1 MATCKNCGS
10 NVNDDIKFCPNCGT
24 EVAAQAQAQQ
34 PQDQAQPQ
42 QSKTDFTDKVAQL
55 NNTADTTAEFDAND
69 IASNKV
75 MAVISYIGILC
86 LVPIFAAKESKF
98 ARYHA
103 NQGLVLLICNLAYSI
118 ASTIIDS
125 VFTAISYRLGFVG
138 TILDLVSIVFFVLTI
153 IGIINAANGKAKEL
167 PVIGKYKILK

>member
-1 MATCKNCGS
+1 MAFCNKCGTQLE
-10 NVNDDIKFCPNCGT
+10 DDAKFCPSCGET
-24 EVAAQAQAQQ
+24 TGKADFKVEDVVANIKA
-34 PQDQAQPQ
+34 
-42 QSKTDFTDKVAQL
+42 L

-75 MAVISYIGILC
+75 MAVLSYFGILW
-86 LVPIFAAKESKF
+86 LIPLFAAKESKF

-103 NQGLVLLICNLAYSI
+103 NQGIILFICNMAYSI

-125 VFTAISYRLGFVG
+125 IFTAISYRLGFVG
-138 TILDLVSIVFFVLTI
+138 TILDLVSIVFLVLAI

>member
-24 EVAAQAQAQQ
+24 EVAAPAQAQT
-34 PQDQAQPQ
+34 QAQTQTQ
-42 QSKTDFTDKVAQL
+42 QSNTDFTDKVAQL

-75 MAVISYIGILC
+75 MAVLSYFGILW
-86 LVPIFAAKESKF
+86 LIPLFAAKESKF

-103 NQGLVLLICNLAYSI
+103 NQGLVIFIASFAYSI

-125 VFTAISYRLGFVG
+125 IFTAISYRLGFVG
-138 TILDLVSIVFFVLTI
+138 TILDLVSIVFVVLAI
-153 IGIINAANGKAKEL
+153 IGIINAANGKAKEV

>member
-24 EVAAQAQAQQ
+24 EVAAPAQAQT
-34 PQDQAQPQ
+34 QAQTQTQ
-42 QSKTDFTDKVAQL
+42 QSNTDFTDKVAQL

-69 IASNKV
+69 IP
-75 MAVISYIGILC
+75 L
-86 LVPIFAAKESKF
+86 FAAKESNF

-103 NQGLVLLICNLAYSI
+103 DQGLVIFIASFAYSI

-125 VFTAISYRLGFVG
+125 IFTAISYRLGFVG
-138 TILDLVSIVFFVLTI
+138 TILDLVSIVFVVLAI
-153 IGIINAANGKAKEL
+153 IGIINAANGKAKEV